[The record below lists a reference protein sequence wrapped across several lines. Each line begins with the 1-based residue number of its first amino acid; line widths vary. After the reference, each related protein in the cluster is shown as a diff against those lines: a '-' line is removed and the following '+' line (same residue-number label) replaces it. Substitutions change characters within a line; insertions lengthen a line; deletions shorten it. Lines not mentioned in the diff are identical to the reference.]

1 MTKDFWDDYV
11 PEPSRPAPV
20 TEREI
25 QEAILRICK
34 VAGYDSDINMEG
46 FLSLCDK
53 LKQFGAWAERE
64 ACAKVADHYSMH
76 DQDTPADIAAAIRA
90 RVNT

>member
-1 MTKDFWDDYV
+1 M
-11 PEPSRPAPV
+11 

-34 VAGYDSDINMEG
+34 VAGHDSDINMDG

-53 LKQFGAWAERE
+53 LKQLGAEAERE
-64 ACAKVADHYSMH
+64 KLRGVLRQMH
-76 DQDTPADIAAAIRA
+76 DAYSLASDPSGLKVRG
-90 RVNT
+90 NT